1 MYMLK
6 EFKNI
11 KVGYIPST
19 EVEINKKKYLI
30 HGVVDG
36 EDILVETDGKYP
48 SLSKVVTPSKERI
61 TNGCPYQK
69 ECGGCQFQH
78 VNYEYETKLKK
89 DFLNDLFKPF
99 HLKNEININPMYDP
113 LHYRNK
119 CQMTYKLSKTKRV
132 VCGFYEEYSH
142 NLVTVT
148 DCPLQSS
155 KANQI
160 IKELNKVL
168 TKHKIMPYDEKTRKG
183 TIRHVYVRYGFNSK
197 EAMLVIVTNGEMFPG
212 RNNVIKDL
220 PKEELGIKTI
230 VQNYN
235 ARDTS
240 VVLGDKEKILYG
252 PGFIYE
258 MVGNYK
264 FKISS
269 KSFFQINTIGMKKLY
284 DIALKNAEITKNDIV
299 IDAYCGVGTISIFAS
314 KFAKKVIGV
323 ELNRQAITDAK
334 INAKINNITNIDFLA
349 DDATNFMTHLAK
361 DRVHIDVVIIDPPR
375 DGSTKQFI
383 DAIGHLQPRK
393 VVYVSCDPRTLKRD
407 LYQFFENDYVL
418 KSIEA
423 VDMFPRTL
431 HVETVCCL
439 QKVGIRDVNK
449 NN

>member
-1 MYMLK
+1 MLK
-6 EFKNI
+6 EFKNV

-61 TNGCPYQK
+61 TSGCPYQK

-168 TKHKIMPYDEKTRKG
+168 TKHKIMPYDEKTRSG

-235 ARDTS
+235 SRDTS

-258 MVGNYK
+258 MVGSYK

-314 KFAKKVIGV
+314 KYAKKVIGV

-361 DRVHIDVVIIDPPR
+361 DRVHIDVVIMDPPR

-431 HVETVCCL
+431 HVECVCL
-439 QKVGIRDVNK
+439 LELKR
-449 NN
+449 

>member
-1 MYMLK
+1 MLK

-19 EVEINKKKYLI
+19 EVEINKKKCLI

-78 VNYEYETKLKK
+78 INYEYETKLKK

-155 KANQI
+155 RANQI

-314 KFAKKVIGV
+314 KYAKKVIGV

-334 INAKINNITNIDFLA
+334 INAKINNITNIEFLA

-361 DRVHIDVVIIDPPR
+361 DRVHIDVVIMDPPR

-431 HVETVCCL
+431 HTECVAVL
-439 QKVGIRDVNK
+439 SLK
-449 NN
+449 NE

>member
-1 MYMLK
+1 MLK

-11 KVGYIPST
+11 KVGYIPTT

-48 SLSKVVTPSKERI
+48 SLSKVVSPSKERI
-61 TNGCPYQK
+61 NNGCPYQK

-78 VNYEYETKLKK
+78 INYEYETKLKK

-99 HLKNEININPMYDP
+99 HLANEIKINPMYDP

-119 CQMTYKLSKTKRV
+119 CQMTYKLSKTKKV

-314 KFAKKVIGV
+314 KYAKKVIGV

-361 DRVHIDVVIIDPPR
+361 DRVHIDVVIMDPPR

-423 VDMFPRTL
+423 VDMFPRTP
-431 HVETVCCL
+431 HVECVAL
-439 QKVGIRDVNK
+439 LSLK
-449 NN
+449 NE